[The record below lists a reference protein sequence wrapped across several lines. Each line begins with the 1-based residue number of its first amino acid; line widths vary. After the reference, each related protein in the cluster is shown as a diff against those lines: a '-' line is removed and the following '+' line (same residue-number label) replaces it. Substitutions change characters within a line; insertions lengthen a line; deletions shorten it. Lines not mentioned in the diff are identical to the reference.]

1 MRIEDLKGLAKIIS
15 LAQDI
20 REKSFVPPDSMAP
33 QCHGHYMCNMYKAGL
48 EAAAQVTNLPLEH
61 VIVEGIAQ
69 LVYLLNSELWYDMQ
83 GWNADILK
91 LPEVPSSV
99 ELVLDVKDIPEGT
112 THVSVDTVKVNYCPV
127 KNTLNVRPASWPYA
141 KVDGS
146 RLYMYMRDKWY
157 MTFDDYMKPHQL
169 GKDAFDAKYIPVQN
183 LTKGETK

>member
-1 MRIEDLKGLAKIIS
+1 MRIEDLKELARIIL

-20 REKSFVPPDSMAP
+20 REKSFVPPDSKGP
-33 QCHGHYMCNMYKAGL
+33 GQHGHFMCDMYSATLK
-48 EAAAQVTNLPLEH
+48 AAAQITRLPHEH
-61 VIVEGIAQ
+61 V
-69 LVYLLNSELWYDMQ
+69 L
-83 GWNADILK
+83 
-91 LPEVPSSV
+91 V

-141 KVDGS
+141 KVDES
-146 RLYMYMRDKWY
+146 RLYTYMRDKWY